1 MRGKLIVAVLAA
13 AGLGLAVPPD
23 ALLRLGDG
31 SESRDGALRAQGV
44 ITHVVDGDTVE
55 VRTSGR
61 SRGIRRAET
70 IRLIGIDT
78 PETVRPGTPVECGGR
93 EAKDGLL
100 RLAYGDRARDTDG
113 DGLLDADGTDG
124 ASVSIRTDPTQDR
137 RDRYGRLLAYVDSH
151 DGGDLARRQLRDGR
165 AEVYVFERRFRR
177 HRAYRRAAAAARDA
191 GRGAGGGCGGD
202 FHRDA

>member
-13 AGLGLAVPPD
+13 AGLWLAVPPD
-23 ALLRLGDG
+23 ALLRFGDG
-31 SESRDGALRAQGV
+31 SESRDGALRAQAV

-55 VRTSGR
+55 VRTSSR
-61 SRGIRRAET
+61 SRGIRRTET

-93 EAKDGLL
+93 EAKDGML
-100 RLAYGDRARDTDG
+100 RLAYGDGAQDTDG

-124 ASVSIRTDPTQDR
+124 ARVSIRTDPTQDR

-151 DGGDLARRQLRDGR
+151 TGGDLARRQLRDGR
-165 AEVYVFERRFRR
+165 AEVYVFEKRFRR
-177 HRAYRRAAAAARDA
+177 HRPYERAAAGARTA
-191 GRGAGGGCGGD
+191 GRGAWGACGGD